1 LRVLTP
7 TGQVIRSQR
16 YAAHTTALELD
27 LAGLPNGTYLLQTV
41 EPKEIRCG
49 RLVVLH

>member
-1 LRVLTP
+1 
-7 TGQVIRSQR
+7 
-16 YAAHTTALELD
+16 LD